1 MTPDAAIISLNSAKK
16 FFDTST
22 SCFTEE
28 DSGFTPQEGCFT
40 VAQQVAH
47 VAQTIDWFVDGVF
60 GGKGFDE
67 NFAEH
72 EARVRK
78 TNSLTEARAWWDRAM
93 QGALDAWGTRSAEE
107 LAQPIEN
114 DNIMGGAPKGAAL
127 NGITD
132 HTAHHRGA
140 LTVYARLLG
149 KEATMPYM

>member
-1 MTPDAAIISLNSAKK
+1 MTPDAAIISLNSAKQ
-16 FFDTST
+16 FFDKST
-22 SCFTEE
+22 SCFAEE

-47 VAQTIDWFVDGVF
+47 VAQTIDWFVEGVF

-67 NFAEH
+67 DFVAH
-72 EARVRK
+72 ETRVRGV
-78 TNSLTEARAWWDRAM
+78 TSLTEAREWWSRAM
-93 QGALDAWGTRSAEE
+93 DGALAAWGTSSAQE
-107 LAQPIEN
+107 LAKPIEN

-149 KEATMPYM
+149 KVAPMPYM

>member
-28 DSGFTPQEGCFT
+28 DSGFSPGEGCFT
-40 VAQQVAH
+40 VAQQIAH
-47 VAQTIDWFVDGVF
+47 VAQTIDWFVAGVF
-60 GGKGFDE
+60 GGHGFDE

-72 EARVRK
+72 ETRVRNV
-78 TNSLTEARAWWDRAM
+78 TSLNEAKAWWDRAM
-93 QGALDAWGTRSAEE
+93 QSALEAWGTKSAEE
-107 LAQPIEN
+107 LARPIEN

-149 KEATMPYM
+149 KVAPMPYM